1 MRLLSIPFTFQTAP
15 PNLIAGNSPI
25 SALIE
30 GCRSDDRASQKELYY
45 MLRDYAMKIC
55 YRYQNNIE
63 QVEEIMN
70 EGFIKLFKNIHQ
82 FEESRH
88 PDTLASLKGWFKR
101 ILVNT
106 CIDHY
111 RKNASYINGQTLS
124 EDTENIADRQETGID
139 VLAYKEIIEA
149 IRQLSP
155 AYRTVFNL
163 FVIEGLTHEEI
174 AGQLGISVGS
184 SKSNLSKARENLR
197 KILIKKTDQKTYVA
211 PIR

>member
-1 MRLLSIPFTFQTAP
+1 M
-15 PNLIAGNSPI
+15 IAANTQI
-25 SALIE
+25 LALIE
-30 GCRSDDRASQKELYY
+30 GCRANDRASQKELYL
-45 MLRDYAMKIC
+45 MLKDYAMKIC
-55 YRYQNNIE
+55 YRYQNNVE

-70 EGFIKLFKNIHQ
+70 EGFIKLFRNIGQ
-82 FEESRH
+82 FEEARH
-88 PDTLASLKGWFKR
+88 TDVTASLKGWFKR

-111 RKNASYINGQTLS
+111 RKNSSYINGQMLS
-124 EDTENIADRQETGID
+124 EDTENIADKQETGLD
-139 VLAYKEIIEA
+139 VLSYKEIIEA
-149 IRQLSP
+149 IRLLSP

-197 KILIKKTDQKTYVA
+197 KILTKKTDHKAYVE

>member
-1 MRLLSIPFTFQTAP
+1 
-15 PNLIAGNSPI
+15 LIAANTQI
-25 SALIE
+25 LALIE
-30 GCRSDDRASQKELYY
+30 GCRANDRASQKELYL
-45 MLRDYAMKIC
+45 MLKDYAMKIC
-55 YRYQNNIE
+55 YRYQNNVE

-70 EGFIKLFKNIHQ
+70 EGFIKLFRNIGQ
-82 FEESRH
+82 FEEARH
-88 PDTLASLKGWFKR
+88 TDVTASLKGWFKR

-111 RKNASYINGQTLS
+111 RKNSSYINGQMLS
-124 EDTENIADRQETGID
+124 EDTENIADKQETGLD
-139 VLAYKEIIEA
+139 VLSYKEIIEA
-149 IRQLSP
+149 IRLLSP

-197 KILIKKTDQKTYVA
+197 KILTKKTDHKAYVE

>member
-1 MRLLSIPFTFQTAP
+1 
-15 PNLIAGNSPI
+15 LIESNTQI
-25 SALIE
+25 LALIE
-30 GCRSDDRASQKELYY
+30 GCRANDRASQKELYN
-45 MLRDYAMKIC
+45 MLREYAMKIC
-55 YRYQNNIE
+55 YRYQNNLE

-70 EGFIKLFKNIHQ
+70 EGFIKLFRNIHQ
-82 FEESRH
+82 FEEARH
-88 PDTLASLKGWFKR
+88 TDIMASLKGWFKR

-111 RKNASYINGQTLS
+111 RKNASYVNGQMLS
-124 EDTENIADRQETGID
+124 EDTENIADKQETGLD
-139 VLAYKEIIEA
+139 VLSYKEIIEA
-149 IRQLSP
+149 IRMLSP

-197 KILIKKTDQKTYVA
+197 KILTKKTDHKAYVE

>member
-1 MRLLSIPFTFQTAP
+1 MTAA
-15 PNLIAGNSPI
+15 NTQIL
-25 SALIE
+25 ALIE
-30 GCRSDDRASQKELYY
+30 GCRAGDRASQKELYT
-45 MLRDYAMKIC
+45 MLKDYAMKIC
-55 YRYQNNIE
+55 YRYQNNLE

-88 PDTLASLKGWFKR
+88 TDILASLKGWFKR

-111 RKNASYINGQTLS
+111 RKNASYINGQMLS
-124 EDTENIADRQETGID
+124 EDTENIADRQESGLDI
-139 VLAYKEIIEA
+139 LSYKEIIEA
-149 IRQLSP
+149 IRLLSP
-155 AYRTVFNL
+155 PYRTVFNL

-174 AGQLGISVGS
+174 ASQLGISIGS

-197 KILIKKTDQKTYVA
+197 KILIKKTDHKAYVE

>member
-1 MRLLSIPFTFQTAP
+1 
-15 PNLIAGNSPI
+15 LIETNTQI
-25 SALIE
+25 LALIE
-30 GCRSDDRASQKELYY
+30 GCRSNDRTSQKELYY

-55 YRYQNNIE
+55 YRYQNNID
-63 QVEEIMN
+63 QVEDIVN

-88 PDTLASLKGWFKR
+88 TDTLASMKGWFKR

-111 RKNASYINGQTLS
+111 RKNASSIHGQMLS
-124 EDTENIADRQETGID
+124 EDTENIADKQETGLD

-149 IRQLSP
+149 IRLLSP
-155 AYRTVFNL
+155 AYRAVFNL

-174 AGQLGISVGS
+174 AKQLGISVGS

-197 KILIKKTDQKTYVA
+197 KILTKKTDRKIYVE

>member
-1 MRLLSIPFTFQTAP
+1 
-15 PNLIAGNSPI
+15 LIAANTQI
-25 SALIE
+25 LALIE
-30 GCRSDDRASQKELYY
+30 GCRANDRSSQKELYY

-55 YRYQNNIE
+55 YRYQNNVE
-63 QVEEIMN
+63 QVEEIVN

-88 PDTLASLKGWFKR
+88 ADTLASMKGWFKR

-111 RKNASYINGQTLS
+111 RKNASSIHGQMLS
-124 EDTENIADRQETGID
+124 EDTENIADKQETGLDI
-139 VLAYKEIIEA
+139 LAYKEIIEA

-174 AGQLGISVGS
+174 AGQLGISIGS

-197 KILIKKTDQKTYVA
+197 KILIKKTDRKIYVE
-211 PIR
+211 PFR

>member
-1 MRLLSIPFTFQTAP
+1 
-15 PNLIAGNSPI
+15 LIAANTQI
-25 SALIE
+25 LALIE
-30 GCRSDDRASQKELYY
+30 GCRANDRASQKELYL
-45 MLRDYAMKIC
+45 MLKDYAMKIC
-55 YRYQNNIE
+55 YRYQNNVE

-70 EGFIKLFKNIHQ
+70 EGFIKLFRNIGQ
-82 FEESRH
+82 FEEARH
-88 PDTLASLKGWFKR
+88 TDVTASLKGWFKR

-111 RKNASYINGQTLS
+111 RKNASYINGQMLS
-124 EDTENIADRQETGID
+124 EDTENIADKQETGLD
-139 VLAYKEIIEA
+139 VLSYKEIIEA
-149 IRQLSP
+149 IRLLSP

-174 AGQLGISVGS
+174 ADHLGISVGS

-197 KILIKKTDQKTYVA
+197 KILTKKTDHKAYVE